1 MTKKFSSSRERSE
14 RLDLSNNSPLSTLH
28 KILIILKPRCY
39 HLYTIEIL
47 GVKGVIFMKK
57 FFYLIFVLALAL
69 IFITGCVQLPSV
81 PQNVKSHVDD
91 LIDKWNNAFGNV
103 LEIVSWKYEGVIGS
117 IDRLKEVL
125 DSLTDPDSVRLVHTD
140 ITDPGSLSLLLL
152 SAVPPDSQQEFADS
166 VEDLIKTAQ
175 YLVKLNWRSVLSGE
189 EFSSTLVLDD
199 DGVVWESVIGSLVVE
214 EVEILP
220 AGKEKSGMVTIKWF
234 WGSER
239 GTIEWGVECDG
250 PPLACSYS
258 SKAQM
263 ASGEARIETHFV
275 KSEECCTLYYGWA
288 YRTPTG
294 SISIEWNPETERFDI
309 EVSSWGSTGSGQG
322 IMECCIQ

>member
-1 MTKKFSSSRERSE
+1 MQRNVTADWDGLVRRYRQPVAELPRSFIYAFKAALNKE
-14 RLDLSNNSPLSTLH
+14 FLGPPRNSLPTAAHSESAGRFVGRL
-28 KILIILKPRCY
+28 RR
-39 HLYTIEIL
+39 
-47 GVKGVIFMKK
+47 
-57 FFYLIFVLALAL
+57 ALAYTVL
-69 IFITGCVQLPSV
+69 TARPPDLVILDEFERYRDLLSKESRGDALVAALFEPK
-81 PQNVKSHVDD
+81 KS
-91 LIDKWNNAFGNV
+91 
-103 LEIVSWKYEGVIGS
+103 
-117 IDRLKEVL
+117 
-125 DSLTDPDSVRLVHTD
+125 P
-140 ITDPGSLSLLLL
+140 PSLLLL

-322 IMECCIQ
+322 IMECCVQ